1 MKKSK
6 SMMAMFLTPSIL
18 IFSAVFIYPIFR
30 TIMMSFFDVKRP
42 SMPSSEWVF
51 NGLDNYAKIFDSSF
65 FWTSMD
71 NIFKIWLIGGIFV
84 LSVALLFAVIL
95 TGDICF
101 KNFYKS
107 AIYMTNVI
115 SSVAMASMWIY
126 YVYNQRFGLL
136 HNLFK
141 TLGFEKLA
149 KVKWLGSDMI
159 FWSMLFA
166 FCFSAVGYYML
177 IFISGIEKIP
187 SDLYEAST
195 IDGANK
201 FKQFF
206 YVTLP
211 LLRGVFKTNL
221 TFWTINA
228 VGFFVWTKM
237 FSPIQSENGTITPMV
252 YMYELIFGSK
262 IVTNT
267 DAGAGAAIGCV
278 LTFFVLIAFFAFNKV
293 IKNDDLEY

>member
-6 SMMAMFLTPSIL
+6 SMMVMFLTPSIL

-51 NGLDNYAKIFDSSF
+51 NGLDNYVKIFDSSF

>member
-1 MKKSK
+1 MKKNK
-6 SMMAMFLTPSIL
+6 SMMVMFLTPSIL

-51 NGLDNYAKIFDSSF
+51 NGLDNYVKIFDSSF

-278 LTFFVLIAFFAFNKV
+278 LTFFVLIAFFVFNKV